1 MSGGFFYYFHS
12 YYLLFMGLVKRKLSS
27 FWSLL
32 KQSYFSW
39 NRNDPW
45 ARSATI
51 AYYALFSLPS
61 LLIIV
66 VTVAG
71 YFFGKEAVQGRITQ
85 EIGEFIGVE
94 AADAI
99 EGMVANA
106 ALNQSSTWAV
116 IFGFAFLIFGATGV
130 FFQLKAAMN
139 NIWNIAVKKNT
150 VKRIVINRIISL
162 GMVFVLGLLL
172 LISLVISAVLA
183 AIKDYVA
190 SIEPA
195 VTTFLM
201 EVLNFA
207 LSFGII
213 MSLFA
218 AIFKWLPDV
227 KLKWKTTYLGAML
240 TTCLFLIAEY
250 LIGFY
255 FGQSNPGSVYGG
267 ASSVVLILLWVYYTC
282 LIVFFGAEFTVQ
294 YALHKK
300 DKVEPNEYAEPAIY
314 QELERLEQKRGQL
327 VDEKRILDTLQ
338 SHVDEEEERQKQ
350 RKKQE
355 EDDRSSS

>member
-1 MSGGFFYYFHS
+1 MNFI
-12 YYLLFMGLVKRKLSS
+12 KRKLLS
-27 FWSLL
+27 FL
-32 KQSYFSW
+32 KLTKLTYFSW
-39 NRNDPW
+39 NRNEPW

-71 YFFGKEAVQGRITQ
+71 YVWGKEAVQGRITQ
-85 EIGEFIGVE
+85 QIEDFIGLE
-94 AADAI
+94 AAKAI
-99 EGMVANA
+99 EGMIANA
-106 ALNQSSTWAV
+106 ALDQTSTWAV
-116 IFGFAFLIFGATGV
+116 VFGFAFLIFGATGV

-172 LISLVISAVLA
+172 LISLIISALIKAV
-183 AIKDYVA
+183 KDYVA
-190 SIEPA
+190 SIEP
-195 VTTFLM
+195 VISVFVL

-207 LSFGII
+207 LSFTII
-213 MSLFA
+213 TSLFA

-227 KLKWKTTYLGAML
+227 KLRWKTTYLGAML
-240 TTCLFLIAEY
+240 TTCLFLLAEY

-255 FGQSNPGSVYGG
+255 FGQSNPGSIYGG

-314 QELERLEQKRGQL
+314 QELERLEEKRGQL
-327 VDEKRILDTLQ
+327 IDEKRILDTLQ
-338 SHVDEEEERQKQ
+338 SHKDEEEEA
-350 RKKQE
+350 RKKKG
-355 EDDRSSS
+355 

>member
-1 MSGGFFYYFHS
+1 MN
-12 YYLLFMGLVKRKLSS
+12 LIKRKSFS
-27 FWSLL
+27 FWLLL

-71 YFFGKEAVQGRITQ
+71 YFFGQEAVQGRITEQ
-85 EIGEFIGVE
+85 IGEFIGTD
-94 AADAI
+94 AARAI
-99 EGMVANA
+99 EIMVANA
-106 ALNQSSTWAV
+106 ALDQTSTWAV

-150 VKRIVINRIISL
+150 VKRIIINRIISL
-162 GMVFVLGLLL
+162 GMVFVLGFLLL
-172 LISLVISAVLA
+172 VSLVISAILA
-183 AIKDYVA
+183 ALKDYVA
-190 SIEPA
+190 SVAPVI
-195 VTTFLM
+195 TTFLLD
-201 EVLNFA
+201 VLNFG
-207 LSFGII
+207 LSFII
-213 MSLFA
+213 VMSLFA

-227 KLKWKTTYLGAML
+227 KLRWKTTYLGAML

-255 FGQSNPGSVYGG
+255 FGQSNPGSIYGG

-300 DKVEPNEYAEPAIY
+300 EKVQPNEYAEPAIY

-338 SHVDEEEERQKQ
+338 SYMDEEEEEE
-350 RKKQE
+350 RKKKEKSQKN
-355 EDDRSSS
+355 SS